1 MTMDRPLVAV
11 LVGSDSDLAV
21 MGSAFEILERFGI
34 ATEVRILSAHRTPEA
49 THAYVREAD
58 ARGCRVFIAAAG
70 LAAHLAGTV
79 AAITLKPVIGVP
91 MEAGPLNGFDALL
104 STVQMP
110 GGVPVACMAI
120 GQAGAKNAA
129 WLAAQIVALQDPNL
143 AERLRIERAATAE
156 SILAKN
162 TAPSERLNREI
173 LE

>member
-1 MTMDRPLVAV
+1 
-11 LVGSDSDLAV
+11 
-21 MGSAFEILERFGI
+21 
-34 ATEVRILSAHRTPEA
+34 
-49 THAYVREAD
+49 
-58 ARGCRVFIAAAG
+58 
-70 LAAHLAGTV
+70 V

-129 WLAAQIVALQDPNL
+129 WLAAQILALQDPNL

-156 SILAKN
+156 GILTKN
-162 TAPSERLNREI
+162 TALSEHLNREV
-173 LE
+173 LD